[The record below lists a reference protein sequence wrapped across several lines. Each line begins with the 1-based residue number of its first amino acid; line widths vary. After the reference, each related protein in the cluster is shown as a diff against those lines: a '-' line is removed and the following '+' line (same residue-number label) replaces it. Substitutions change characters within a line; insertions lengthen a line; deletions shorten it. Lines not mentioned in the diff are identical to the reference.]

1 MMIRVNEGHPV
12 HRIPCT
18 GESGHPVH
26 QRAKIRCTGEAV
38 TRTGGQIQFLT
49 LDMSP
54 AGIEQGPGLPVVP
67 VVKISRLIP
76 RTRSAM
82 GHPSANA
89 HQLRQLTLPL
99 VISLHR
105 ISRSIF

>member
-38 TRTGGQIQFLT
+38 TRGQIQFLT

-67 VVKISRLIP
+67 VVKMSRLIP